1 MEETLLNETQ
11 PGAETAP
18 AEPHP
23 EFDPDFL
30 ADIEEARNMSL
41 EDAIAGDSK
50 PSAPPTKPVP
60 KANPEITP
68 KLARIMAFLMGLDLS
83 PAVRE
88 QFVRDI
94 EHNEL
99 IVFILDEM
107 LDFPG
112 AFAQM
117 GGQGLQ
123 NLPPAVRLFGGLAV
137 LAGVSFMTKGAY
149 AAADRQLPPSDLAG
163 ATVPGVE
170 FKPEDLEQPTA
181 PAVSGDGGI
190 GDLSS
195 LLSGLKQ
202 EARSVS

>member
-18 AEPHP
+18 AEPYP

-50 PSAPPTKPVP
+50 PSAPPKPVP

-94 EHNEL
+94 EHNEV
-99 IVFILDEM
+99 IVFVLDEM

-123 NLPPAVRLFGGLAV
+123 NLPPAVRFFGGLAV

-202 EARSVS
+202 EARPVS

>member
-1 MEETLLNETQ
+1 MDETLLNETQ
-11 PGAETAP
+11 AGAEPVA
-18 AEPHP
+18 AVEQAQDFDP
-23 EFDPDFL
+23 EFL
-30 ADIEEARNMSL
+30 ASIEEAHSMSL
-41 EDAIAGDSK
+41 EDAIAGDSNQPSTPPK
-50 PSAPPTKPVP
+50 PAPKP
-60 KANPEITP
+60 NPEITP
-68 KLARIMAFLMGLDLS
+68 KLARITAFLMSLDLS
-83 PAVRE
+83 PAARE

-99 IVFILDEM
+99 VIFVLDEV

-123 NLPPAVRLFGGLAV
+123 NLHPAIRLVAGLAV
-137 LAGVSFMTKGAY
+137 LAGVSYISKGAY

-170 FKPEDLEQPTA
+170 FKAQDLEQPTA
-181 PAVSGDGGI
+181 PSTSVGNGV

-195 LLSGLKQ
+195 LLSGFAQ
-202 EARSVS
+202 ETR